1 MVILPKSNSEILVQ
15 IFQGQLLNQLIEH
28 ILDWQVRF
36 KTEVNAIAALDPATQ
51 KLLELIEDRQP
62 NATTEFSAKLK
73 NWITENPNPS
83 FISPEL
89 KSIIRHDQLKNLQ
102 VEGDLIEARLPE
114 CDALWLIL
122 KRFNVV

>member
-1 MVILPKSNSEILVQ
+1 MVGHFGK
-15 IFQGQLLNQLIEH
+15 
-28 ILDWQVRF
+28 
-36 KTEVNAIAALDPATQ
+36 
-51 KLLELIEDRQP
+51 
-62 NATTEFSAKLK
+62 K